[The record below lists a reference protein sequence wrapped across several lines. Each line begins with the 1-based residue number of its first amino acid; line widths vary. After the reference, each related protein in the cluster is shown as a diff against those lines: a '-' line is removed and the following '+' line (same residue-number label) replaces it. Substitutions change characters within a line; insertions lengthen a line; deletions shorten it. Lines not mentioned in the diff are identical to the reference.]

1 MADAQVKAM
10 AIVFAIAAVS
20 AAFIGAGYAFDYY
33 GTTTSHSQDVDV
45 KYIVVEIND
54 NTSGSLVNTFRFAG
68 PEAFAD
74 TTIPGSTTY
83 RTPEYTETSNAA
95 KVEITGANT
104 ATVPMKVQLAQALPS
119 GATATLQFYNAD
131 QSQTVG
137 PSVTLSTSETAV
149 TTLNTATEY
158 HCKVTLTMT
167 AQTGLA
173 TAPSGFDLDVTFV
186 AYAEA

>member
-10 AIVFAIAAVS
+10 AIIFAIAAVS

-33 GTTTSHSQDVDV
+33 GTTSSHSQDVDV
-45 KYIVVEIND
+45 KYVVVEIND
-54 NTSGSLVNTFRFAG
+54 NTSGSLVNTFHFAG
-68 PEAFAD
+68 PKAYAD

-83 RTPEYTETSNAA
+83 RTVAYTETSNAA

-104 ATVPMKVQLAQALPS
+104 ASVSMKVSLAQPLPT
-119 GATATLQFYNAD
+119 GATATIQFYNAD

-137 PSVTLSTSETAV
+137 PSVALSTSETVV
-149 TTLNTATEY
+149 TTLTTATEY
-158 HCKVTLTMT
+158 YCKITLTMD
-167 AQTGLA
+167 AQSGLA
-173 TAPSGFDLDVTFV
+173 SAPSGFDLDVTFV